1 MSHDSR
7 EGNGALASQPTET
20 MSPEMIAR
28 ELAMAQAKLAHLG
41 NELAQREIIASAIL
55 NDFDAARA
63 EVQRLSDLVV
73 DATSSAEVAADQVA
87 SLTQE
92 LLAERKE
99 TARQLKELEEQLSAQ
114 DRKQRSLIEEME
126 EAERQLEVVRVE
138 LVAAKA
144 QIETYRNA
152 RVEANDSATLKA
164 FKEELALV
172 RQQLHAVEGESV
184 NLTQRN
190 SELLSAISGQF
201 ASSHNRMAETLGGL
215 SEAIKLM
222 TRTPQPVASQ
232 QVQPRSEAPPKRPLF
247 DVSGLLSRVSG
258 AWSAR
263 KSAPI
268 SVSVQARAIRASG
281 LFDGEWYLSQGAVPD
296 QFVSDPL
303 LHYLAVGAGEGR
315 DPSPAFS
322 TKYYLESNPDAQASG
337 LNALYHFLIVGKPQ
351 GRAPTALVKELH
363 GMDQAAIISR
373 EFDFEFYAKR
383 AGRPLPAD
391 QALAS
396 FIRHGWRELR
406 DPHPQF
412 STQYYLESYP
422 DIKRIGINPYLH
434 YLLSGRREGRLPR
447 PFPELTPDQ
456 IWQWQVTAKEFDV
469 DYYLERNVDVK
480 RSSAEPISHY
490 LLTGWR
496 EERDPSPE
504 FSTAYYLDV
513 NPDVREAGVNPY
525 FHYLAEGRREGRSV
539 KRAGSW
545 PTRAEVRRVVAG
557 EFDPYFYASGNPD
570 LLEAGVS
577 DLLQH
582 FLDYGCREGRDP
594 CADFSVA
601 YYLEAYPDVASAGIN
616 PFYHFIVAGRHEGR
630 ESQHPGGWR
639 AKKLASLVPL
649 ATQVSDA
656 LKASAAP
663 SNVLSGSELRLAM
676 EAEGYDSSKDLL
688 LSLSHDDYT
697 TSVGGVQLCIKLE
710 EEMARNTGFVHLNL
724 HPAVP
729 LPVLAPTSQAS
740 STLLSITCNGKGIG
754 SAYADAVAE
763 AIGVAKPRGVRRY
776 LVVHSLLGHSPEDL
790 TSIWQSLSPSR
801 SFFWVHDF
809 FSVCPGYTLLR
820 NGISFCDAPE
830 LQSTAC
836 SVCQFGAERE
846 SHLDRLSSLFE
857 KIEFEVIAPSAF
869 AADYWKNKSE
879 LASKDVHVVEHCS
892 LVNPISNEPR
902 SEGPLRIAYIGHPSS
917 HKGWDTFLLLLR
929 EFGQDARYEFYHLG
943 SGPQRDQRAKF
954 VRVSVGEQGTSAMI
968 EALEDNAIDVALL
981 WSICPE
987 TFSFVL
993 SECRSSGVFVLT
1005 NKSSGNIA
1013 RVVSRVECGKVLDS
1027 EQSLLEMFV
1036 SGDLE
1041 LLVNSPR
1048 LALSPT
1054 FSGMTFTMISK
1065 GAFV

>member
-1 MSHDSR
+1 MSPDGSTDD
-7 EGNGALASQPTET
+7 GALESRPNEM

-28 ELAMAQAKLAHLG
+28 ELAIAQAQLTHLS

-55 NDFDAARA
+55 NDFDSAKA
-63 EVQRLSDLVV
+63 EVQRLSDLVA
-73 DATSSAEVAADQVA
+73 DATASAEASSDQVT
-87 SLTQE
+87 SLSQE

-99 TARQLKELEEQLSAQ
+99 TARQLRELETELSLQ
-114 DRKQRSLIEEME
+114 DQKQRSLIEEVE
-126 EAERQLEVVRVE
+126 KAERQFEIVRVE

-152 RVEANDSATLKA
+152 RLEANDSASLKA
-164 FKEELALV
+164 IKEDLALV

-232 QVQPRSEAPPKRPLF
+232 QVQARSEAIPKQPLF
-247 DVSGLLSRVSG
+247 DVSGLLSRVSS
-258 AWSAR
+258 ALSAR
-263 KSAPI
+263 KPAPI

-296 QFVSDPL
+296 QFASDPL
-303 LHYLAVGAGEGR
+303 LHFLAVGATEGR

-322 TKYYLESNPDAQASG
+322 TKYYLENNPDAQASG
-337 LNALYHFLIVGKPQ
+337 LNALYHFLIAGKPQ
-351 GRAPTALVKELH
+351 GRAPTALVKELQ
-363 GMDQAAIISR
+363 GMDQTAILSR

-383 AGRPLPAD
+383 AGRALPAD

-412 STQYYLESYP
+412 STQYYLETYP

-469 DYYLERNVDVK
+469 DYYLDRNVDVK

-525 FHYLAEGRREGRSV
+525 FHYLAEGRREGRSA

-545 PTRAEVRRVVAG
+545 PTRAEVRRVVAE

-649 ATQVSDA
+649 AMQVSDA
-656 LKASAAP
+656 LKSPSAP
-663 SNVLSGSELRLAM
+663 STVLSGFELRLAM

-710 EEMARNTGFVHLNL
+710 EEMARNTGVVHLNL
-724 HPAVP
+724 HPTVP
-729 LPVLAPTSQAS
+729 LPVLSPTSQAS

-754 SAYADAVAE
+754 AAYAGAVAD
-763 AIGVAKPRGVRRY
+763 AIGAAKPRDGRRF

-790 TSIWQSLSPSR
+790 ISIWQSLKPYR

-820 NGISFCDAPE
+820 NGISFCDAPD

-857 KIEFEVIAPSAF
+857 KIEFEVIAPSEF
-869 AADYWKNKSE
+869 AADYWKKKSD
-879 LASKDVHVVEHCS
+879 LKSVAVQVVEHNRLS
-892 LVNPISNEPR
+892 NPIPMASR
-902 SEGPLRIAYIGHPSS
+902 SDAPCRVAYIGHPSS

-929 EFGQDARYEFYHLG
+929 EFSKDPRYEFHHLG
-943 SGPQRDQRAKF
+943 AGPQRDQRAKF
-954 VRVSVGEQGTSAMI
+954 SRVSVGEQGASAMI
-968 EALEDNAIDVALL
+968 EALEENEIDVALL
-981 WSICPE
+981 WSIWPE
-987 TFSFVL
+987 TFSFVTT
-993 SECRSSGVFVLT
+993 ECLVAGVTVVT
-1005 NKSSGNIA
+1005 SIDSGNIVQLINSHDGGLVLRSEEELVEQFRSDA
-1013 RVVSRVECGKVLDS
+1013 IEKLTRTRRVSRS
-1027 EQSLLEMFV
+1027 Q
-1036 SGDLE
+1036 E
-1041 LLVNSPR
+1041 LSR
-1048 LALSPT
+1048 
-1054 FSGMTFTMISK
+1054 MTFQLLSFAERK
-1065 GAFV
+1065 